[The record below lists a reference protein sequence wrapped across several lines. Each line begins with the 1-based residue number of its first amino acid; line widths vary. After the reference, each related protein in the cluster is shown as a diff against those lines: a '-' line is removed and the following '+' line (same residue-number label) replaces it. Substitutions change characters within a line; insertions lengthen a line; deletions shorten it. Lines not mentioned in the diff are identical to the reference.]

1 MCAMVKA
8 AFLVFWNSISWR
20 MQTEGNTTGA
30 EYGEHEASI
39 AIEDGSVLGGSLPQ
53 VKNISRL

>member
-1 MCAMVKA
+1 MVKA